1 MYGEKI
7 KENLRGVY
15 KHSAVQSLLINFVCL
30 VVIFLVQVPH
40 YTYDMDVMM
49 QAQLFN
55 ISGTWSTG
63 MVLFSNV
70 YLGRILKVLCGLPG
84 HLNWYTIF
92 QYAVTYLALWKIG
105 NQFFRTNKSR
115 ISHVMYFIFSVFVGY
130 ECYINISY
138 MKTAALLCISAIYM
152 VYGLVRGLYQK
163 KKWLQ
168 YIYAGC
174 GIILGGLISW
184 KAALIS
190 GIMCLVCILMF
201 LLINKQSMEMYNK
214 RKALFTIVGAIVLVG
229 ALQVADY
236 RAYNDIDQWSGV
248 NRYRNTI
255 EQVEMFGVPQYTSE
269 IGKKMGLTQDQY
281 SILTEEHYITLDGS
295 AFERLK
301 QVKNIN
307 HSVSGQRILNF
318 MRTVPISL
326 FRVGMFYGNIVLW
339 LLLIFSHKERKKIC
353 LLITSII
360 AGLAYLIMYFVA
372 SCNTS
377 IVHFLILLPAML
389 LALMNVEDMCVSAE
403 ERRSVAAFLLLGSL
417 LLYHNLGSTIVT
429 SVKHGDMEE
438 KLTEEVASLEQPWHA
453 ICLNEYLK
461 SYSAFCRYDEGL
473 IVGKNLVIL
482 DGAYSLIPLYDGL
495 IYPAGWN
502 IDQPIDNVNI
512 GDDFMIWMHVM

>member
-1 MYGEKI
+1 MKKEYIINII
-7 KENLRGVY
+7 KQMWNRTI
-15 KHSAVQSLLINFVCL
+15 VQSALINLLVLL
-30 VVIFLVQVPH
+30 VVVLIAEPH
-40 YTYDMDVMM
+40 YTFDMDVMM

>member
-7 KENLRGVY
+7 KENLREVY

-30 VVIFLVQVPH
+30 VVIFLIQVPH

-55 ISGTWSTG
+55 ISGTWPTG

-70 YLGRILKVLCGLPG
+70 YLGRFLKVLCGLPG
-84 HLNWYTIF
+84 YLNWYTIF
-92 QYAVTYLALWKIG
+92 QYVAIYLALWKIG
-105 NQFFRTNKSR
+105 NQFLRTNKSR
-115 ISHVMYFIFSVFVGY
+115 ISHVMYFIFNVFVGY

-138 MKTAALLCISAIYM
+138 MKTAALLCISAMYM

-174 GIILGGLISW
+174 GMVLGGLISW

-190 GIMCLVCILMF
+190 GSLCLVGIVLF
-201 LLINKQSMEMYNK
+201 LLINRQVIERHQK
-214 RKALFTIVGAIVLVG
+214 RNALMTIIVAIVLVG
-229 ALQVADY
+229 VLQIADY
-236 RAYNDIDQWSGV
+236 RAYDELEQWSGV

-255 EQVEMFGVPQYTSE
+255 EQVEMFGVPHYTSE
-269 IGKKMGLTQDQY
+269 IGDKTGLTKDQY
-281 SILTEEHYITLDGS
+281 SILTEGHYITLDGS

-307 HSVSGQRILNF
+307 HSVSGQRILHF

-339 LLLIFSHKERKKIC
+339 LLLIFSHKGRKKLC
-353 LLITSII
+353 LLMTGIIT
-360 AGLAYLIMYFVA
+360 GVAYLVMYFVA

-377 IVHFLILLPAML
+377 IVHFLILLPTML

-403 ERRSVAAFLLLGSL
+403 ERRSVVAFLLLGSL
-417 LLYHNLGSTIVT
+417 LLYHNLGSGMVT
-429 SVKHGDMEE
+429 SVKHGDMEK
-438 KLTEEVASLEQPWHA
+438 KLTEEVTELEQPWHA

-461 SYSAFCRYDEGL
+461 SYSAFERYDEGL
-473 IVGKNLVIL
+473 IAGKNLVVL
-482 DGAYSLIPLYDGL
+482 DGAYTFIPLYGGL

-502 IDQPIDNVNI
+502 VDQPIDNVNI